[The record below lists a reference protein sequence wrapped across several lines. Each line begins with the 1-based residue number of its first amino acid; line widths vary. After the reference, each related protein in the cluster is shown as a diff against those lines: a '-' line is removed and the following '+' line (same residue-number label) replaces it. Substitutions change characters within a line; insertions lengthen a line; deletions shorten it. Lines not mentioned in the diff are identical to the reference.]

1 VLAGVFTSIAI
12 DALGACSSGRSSSIP
27 AETEPDAGG
36 VMAADEA
43 SPPPDDAYSTGDA
56 LSVTPPIDDAD
67 TPRGVDGGPGGPWIA
82 FTSKRTGRFGI
93 FLVHPD
99 GTGLVPLVTDG
110 GENILPSWSPDGSKI
125 AFAST
130 RGNDA
135 GGYSLYVVE
144 VGTTAVSAVST
155 GLGSAISPAWSPDG
169 LLIAFSGPDGLY
181 TVPAAG
187 GAASAITSG
196 GYRDNSPAWAP
207 DGAALYFASNRS
219 DGGTFD
225 VWSVQPDG
233 GGLVQVTTGTY
244 ILGAPAVSPDGK
256 TLALTQSG
264 SGSSTQVVF
273 FDLATKALTVFSAMN
288 DSEPAFAPSG
298 TQLATT
304 TLRYTGTSE
313 VAVLDIPGATSPF
326 FLTPDG
332 GGNNGQVAYQPTF

>member
-56 LSVTPPIDDAD
+56 LS
-67 TPRGVDGGPGGPWIA
+67 
-82 FTSKRTGRFGI
+82 
-93 FLVHPD
+93 
-99 GTGLVPLVTDG
+99 VTDG